1 MTNSKKKLWLL
12 ILTLFATCLI
22 IEKGRG
28 FKGFYNPYF
37 PRELA
42 FQTLENQN
50 LKLDVYFPK
59 DTLKKHPTLI
69 YFHGGSWVS
78 GKKCKVLE
86 RYRNFTV
93 KTLLDNNIEIISVD
107 YRLIGLNNHL
117 EDCISDCQK
126 AVDFC
131 IKNAEYLK
139 IDTSKLALWGSSA
152 GAHLA
157 LMTYILEPENQKFKF
172 IIDDFAPTNISVM
185 WSKAPD
191 FFRKEISTYFYSLKE
206 KNLEKFD
213 SLSKFFSPVNY
224 TEKLKK
230 IPVLISHGNTDK
242 IVNISQSEVLMD
254 SLKTNAEFFV
264 YENLGHGFKGM
275 DSVRIKKYAERT
287 LNFCKRNF

>member
-50 LKLDVYFPK
+50 LKLDVYFPN

-78 GKKCKVLE
+78 GNKNKVLE
-86 RYRNFTV
+86 RYRDFAV

-206 KNLEKFD
+206 KDLEKFD

-242 IVNISQSEVLMD
+242 IVNISQSAVLMD

>member
-1 MTNSKKKLWLL
+1 M
-12 ILTLFATCLI
+12 I

-206 KNLEKFD
+206 KDLEKFD